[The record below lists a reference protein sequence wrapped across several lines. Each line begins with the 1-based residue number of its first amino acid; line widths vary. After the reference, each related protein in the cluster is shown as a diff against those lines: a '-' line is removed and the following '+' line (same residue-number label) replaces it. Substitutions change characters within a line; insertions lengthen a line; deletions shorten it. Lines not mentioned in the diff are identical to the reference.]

1 MKLVSPKTLLV
12 SLLGCVFVILKVM
25 TFDGFPDL
33 FWIIFIGYMSVK
45 GLFTAFSQ
53 EAYAED
59 AKRAQQGKVL
69 YRDLFG
75 KFAYIAAD
83 IPILLI
89 FLAGILALIC
99 PVTALLR
106 IVLVGLLFIA
116 IVYAI
121 WLFWYVSKNE
131 RLRKESGE
139 WGTGA
144 LSAED
149 EKSWKRSEYWHSICL
164 GIIVVLG
171 ALYLIFGDPRIYMN
185 NAKLED
191 ALTEITDDKVTL
203 EEIVPFEW
211 TTVYT
216 FDPYTSIKR
225 IKWITGSNSPALKE
239 SINEGMTHIVFTDK
253 GTVVASVCAYPTSL
267 GYSLSFAGGE
277 NTYYDYSDG
286 GYSHIEYGD
295 GVIFEVTREND
306 LVNLYAYIDE

>member
-1 MKLVSPKTLLV
+1 MKSVSPQTLLA
-12 SLLGCVFVILKVM
+12 SLLGCVFVVLKVM

-33 FWIIFIGYMSVK
+33 FWIIFFGYLSAK

-53 EAYAED
+53 KACAED
-59 AKRAQQGKVL
+59 AKRIQQTKVL

-89 FLAGILALIC
+89 FLAVLLALSC

-106 IVLVGLLFIA
+106 IVLAGLSLIA
-116 IVYAI
+116 AVYAI
-121 WLFWYVSKNE
+121 WMFWYVSKNKQ
-131 RLRKESGE
+131 LRKKSGE
-139 WGTGA
+139 WETGV
-144 LSAED
+144 LSAEE
-149 EKSWKRSEYWHSICL
+149 EKSWKRSKYWHSICL
-164 GIIVVLG
+164 GMIAVLG
-171 ALYLIFGDPRIYMN
+171 AMYLIFGDPRIYMN

-191 ALTEITDDKVTL
+191 ALTEITDDRVTL

-216 FDPYTSIKR
+216 FAPYTSIKR

-239 SINEGMTHIVFTDK
+239 SINEGMTHLVFTDK
-253 GTVVASVCAYPTSL
+253 GTVVASVCAYPESL

-277 NTYYDYSDG
+277 NTDYSGSDG

-295 GVIFEVTREND
+295 GVIFEVTRENG

>member
-1 MKLVSPKTLLV
+1 MKFVSPKTLLA
-12 SLLGCVFVILKVM
+12 SLLGCVFVVLKVK

-45 GLFTAFSQ
+45 GLFTAFSR
-53 EAYAED
+53 EASAED
-59 AKRAQQGKVL
+59 AKRAQQSKVL

-89 FLAGILALIC
+89 FLAGVLALIC

-116 IVYAI
+116 VVYAI

-139 WGTGA
+139 WGTGV
-144 LSAED
+144 LSVED

-171 ALYLIFGDPRIYMN
+171 AMYLIFGDPRIY
-185 NAKLED
+185 
-191 ALTEITDDKVTL
+191 I
-203 EEIVPFEW
+203 
-211 TTVYT
+211 
-216 FDPYTSIKR
+216 
-225 IKWITGSNSPALKE
+225 
-239 SINEGMTHIVFTDK
+239 
-253 GTVVASVCAYPTSL
+253 
-267 GYSLSFAGGE
+267 
-277 NTYYDYSDG
+277 DYA
-286 GYSHIEYGD
+286 
-295 GVIFEVTREND
+295 RQ
-306 LVNLYAYIDE
+306 